1 MNMYIQFL
9 FYSSF
14 ALFLP
19 SRFPHFLLFIPFVT
33 SSPLPL
39 SQGCAV
45 LISLCY
51 CIRSRVR
58 RSKTRASMVSIY
70 GYPSIPRLTFLTQL
84 ETSTLCMGCVP
95 VCGCLLRVLAEM
107 ISRLVFRSF
116 YTPTLT
122 IFARIVSE
130 DPLAHHSMV
139 SPLSMVSCAVA
150 NHPKVPD
157 SHDPAVE
164 RVTLCFDSCYLP
176 HDYFHP

>member
-1 MNMYIQFL
+1 MQSL

-19 SRFPHFLLFIPFVT
+19 SRSPHPTSHFLLFISFVT
-33 SSPLPL
+33 SSPPPL

-45 LISLCY
+45 LISLY
-51 CIRSRVR
+51 YRIRSRVR
-58 RSKTRASMVSIY
+58 RSKTRASMVNIY

-84 ETSTLCMGCVP
+84 EISTLCMGCVA

-130 DPLAHHSMV
+130 DPLAYHTMV
-139 SPLSMVSCAVA
+139 SPLSMVSRIT
-150 NHPKVPD
+150 PRSLTRTTPQ
-157 SHDPAVE
+157 
-164 RVTLCFDSCYLP
+164 
-176 HDYFHP
+176 